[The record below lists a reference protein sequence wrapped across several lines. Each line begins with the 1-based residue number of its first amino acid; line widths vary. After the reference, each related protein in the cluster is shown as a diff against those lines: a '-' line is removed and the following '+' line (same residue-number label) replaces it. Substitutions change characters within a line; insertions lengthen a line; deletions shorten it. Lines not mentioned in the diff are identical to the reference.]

1 MVSRP
6 HDAKP
11 TFEGAA
17 FILGILGKCS
27 SQVYD
32 SYLHLRMFMDNP
44 TKDETRR
51 IENSSIH

>member
-1 MVSRP
+1 MVSRS

-44 TKDETRR
+44 TQDETRR